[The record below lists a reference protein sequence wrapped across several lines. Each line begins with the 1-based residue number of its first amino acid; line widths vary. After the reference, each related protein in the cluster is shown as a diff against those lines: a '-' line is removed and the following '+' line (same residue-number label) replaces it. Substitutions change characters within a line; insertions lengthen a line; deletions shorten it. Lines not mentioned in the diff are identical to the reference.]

1 MKHHFWEHVFM
12 AASEP
17 SKFFSNLQQE
27 ENGKLCPSK
36 RHVWFFNIWLYDH
49 IPTLETVYEKWKSCL
64 YQVSKGKSN
73 VKHMKYVLNDK
84 ELIQVFIFLFL

>member
-1 MKHHFWEHVFM
+1 M
-12 AASEP
+12 
-17 SKFFSNLQQE
+17 
-27 ENGKLCPSK
+27 ENFVPLKDTYDSLTFDS
-36 RHVWFFNIWLYDH
+36 YDH

-73 VKHMKYVLNDK
+73 MKHMKYVLNDK